1 MQCQPDD
8 VAANI
13 SLGLNSI
20 SLFPPTCSV
29 VAEYKCPN
37 TTLHYFS
44 LFCSVLLFLQGKFS
58 LLMPVHNITHT
69 QCTECQNVCII
80 GANLLTHTYTNRNKP
95 ASDLNVPKLTLDNI
109 QRLQMTQDDSIDA
122 SNDVG

>member
-44 LFCSVLLFLQGKFS
+44 LFCFFLQGKFS
-58 LLMPVHNITHT
+58 LLMLVQSAHK
-69 QCTECQNVCII
+69 II
-80 GANLLTHTYTNRNKP
+80 RRENLLTSTYIVHGQKKKP
-95 ASDLNVPKLTLDNI
+95 ASDLKCGFLAFYPTGLCC
-109 QRLQMTQDDSIDA
+109 A
-122 SNDVG
+122 P

>member
-37 TTLHYFS
+37 TTLHYFG

-58 LLMPVHNITHT
+58 LLMPVQSAHK
-69 QCTECQNVCII
+69 II
-80 GANLLTHTYTNRNKP
+80 RRENLLTSTYIVHGQKKNQHQI
-95 ASDLNVPKLTLDNI
+95 SSVV
-109 QRLQMTQDDSIDA
+109 S
-122 SNDVG
+122 